1 MAVTYSETLVTS
13 PAGAQGAYPQTLV
26 KGHEGM
32 LGDLQAYVSRS
43 YRNETGAVIP
53 FGHALLYNGSGTEDA
68 SAKLLAGASATGI
81 VGIALDSN
89 TFEVN
94 ADSKTSDGRVGY
106 PAKETVNVLS
116 KGVLYVYSAHVIA
129 VGDAVRIY
137 HTDSASASST
147 GGYKGRF
154 GKTAEAGKTFEATAG
169 ARWLSSCA
177 AGGIALLEID
187 IPGLTVSADT

>member
-1 MAVTYSETLVTS
+1 MAVTYSESLVS
-13 PAGAQGAYPQTLV
+13 NPAGAQGSYPQTLTR
-26 KGHEGM
+26 GHEGM

-53 FGHALLYNGSGTEDA
+53 FGHALLQNGSGTADA
-68 SAKLLAGASATGI
+68 SAKLPAGASATDI

-106 PAKETVNVLS
+106 PDKETVNVMS
-116 KGVLYVYSAHVIA
+116 KGVVYVYSAHAIA
-129 VGDAVRIY
+129 MGDPVRLF
-137 HTDSASASST
+137 HTDSASASSN

-154 GKTAEAGKTFEATAG
+154 GKTAEAGKTFEVTAG

-177 AGGIALLEID
+177 ATEIALLEID
-187 IPGLTVSADT
+187 LPGLAVSADT

>member
-1 MAVTYSETLVTS
+1 MAVTYSESLVSNPT
-13 PAGAQGAYPQTLV
+13 GAQGSYPQTLT

-53 FGHALLYNGSGTEDA
+53 FGHALLQNGSGTADA
-68 SAKLLAGASATGI
+68 SAKLPAGASATNI

-94 ADSKTSDGRVGY
+94 ADAKTADGRVGY
-106 PAKETVNVLS
+106 PDKETVNVLS
-116 KGVLYVYSAHVIA
+116 KGVVYVYSKDAIA
-129 VGDAVRIY
+129 VGDAVRLY
-137 HTDSASASST
+137 HTDGASAAST
-147 GGYKGRF
+147 GAYLGRF
-154 GKTAEAGKTFEATAG
+154 GKTAAAGKTFEVTAG

-187 IPGLTVSADT
+187 IPGLAVTADT